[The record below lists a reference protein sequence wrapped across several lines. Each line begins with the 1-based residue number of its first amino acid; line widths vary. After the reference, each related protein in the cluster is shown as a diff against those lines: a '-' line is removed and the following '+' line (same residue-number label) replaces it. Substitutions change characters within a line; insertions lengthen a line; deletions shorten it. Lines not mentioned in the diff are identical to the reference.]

1 MSADQDTLTEELAAI
16 RRELHTFNNH
26 RIVRI
31 NNNIWRTLMFQ
42 FARGLALGLGTVIGA
57 SVLVSVVIYSL
68 SKIDFIPI
76 IGDWAGEIA
85 SEMQNEYDKGKSPEP
100 PTDAPAFEDSTAPTD
115 E

>member
-1 MSADQDTLTEELAAI
+1 MSTDQDKLNEELAGI
-16 RRELHTFNNH
+16 RRELEIFNNH

-57 SVLVSVVIYSL
+57 SVLVSAVIYSL

-76 IGDWAGEIA
+76 VGDWASEIA
-85 SEMQNEYDKGKSPEP
+85 QEIQAGQNGRNTPVESAGE
-100 PTDAPAFEDSTAPTD
+100 
-115 E
+115 